1 MYVSHVMKVVSQEN
15 AIMETITWNVQ
26 NVMMKINTYKTG
38 NASHHQNAIMAFFKW
53 FFPLLLFIVAL
64 KGEFLESEI
73 NECRDNCNEA
83 IIPFMCIPNF
93 FKLFLFE

>member
-38 NASHHQNAIMAFFKW
+38 NASHHQNAIMAFFK
-53 FFPLLLFIVAL
+53 
-64 KGEFLESEI
+64 
-73 NECRDNCNEA
+73 
-83 IIPFMCIPNF
+83 
-93 FKLFLFE
+93 